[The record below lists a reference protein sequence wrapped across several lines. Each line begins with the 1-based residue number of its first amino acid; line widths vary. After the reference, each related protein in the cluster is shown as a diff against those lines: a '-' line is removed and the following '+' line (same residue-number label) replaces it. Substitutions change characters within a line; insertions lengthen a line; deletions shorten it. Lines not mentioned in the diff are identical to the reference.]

1 MINQK
6 SIDKFLLFSLII
18 IVLAMGIGTFMLT
31 SNNDLNINNN
41 FKIINKLKEQRD
53 IEKYTDAEKFKL
65 FLQDIKEIKN
75 LSIVEK
81 DNFVS
86 EINITIDNFIENK
99 EAIYIFSIVKT
110 LYDSFE
116 IQNKIILNISNKNS
130 KKVFEL
136 KKDINIY

>member
-18 IVLAMGIGTFMLT
+18 IVLAMGTGLFMLI
-31 SNNDLNINNN
+31 SNNDLNIDSN
-41 FKIINKLKEQRD
+41 FKMINKLKEQRD

-65 FLQDIKEIKN
+65 FLQDVKEIKN

-99 EAIYIFSIVKT
+99 ETVYIFSIVKT

-116 IQNKIILNISNKNS
+116 IENKIILNISNRNS

-136 KKDINIY
+136 KNDINIY

>member
-18 IVLAMGIGTFMLT
+18 IVLAMGTGTFMLT

-41 FKIINKLKEQRD
+41 FKMINKLKERRD
-53 IEKYTDAEKFKL
+53 IEKYTDSEKFKL
-65 FLQDIKEIKN
+65 FLQDVKEIKN

-116 IQNKIILNISNKNS
+116 IENEIILNISNKSS